1 MECDIK
7 ARQQLQFPFWRKFCT
22 LLLFQIG
29 MKSELV
35 CKMMWFCAKEAFGE
49 CSVLLFQE
57 CYTVTQ
63 QYNIYYYEYAITSN
77 AAASLE
83 QICVNCN
90 GG

>member
-1 MECDIK
+1 
-7 ARQQLQFPFWRKFCT
+7 
-22 LLLFQIG
+22 
-29 MKSELV
+29 
-35 CKMMWFCAKEAFGE
+35 MMWFCAKEAFGE

-77 AAASLE
+77 AAVPLE